1 MTDENDDRYR
11 EEGEW
16 TNPITHRHMLTDKII
31 ELRYALK
38 CAMARLEAARSM
50 GADVLDARFVE
61 QVEQALEWGGDEE

>member
-1 MTDENDDRYR
+1 MTDENDDFYK

-16 TNPITHRHMLTDKII
+16 RNPITHRSMLTGKII

-50 GADVLDARFVE
+50 GADMLDARFTEIVDK
-61 QVEQALEWGGDEE
+61 ALEWDDGE